1 MSQKQQHTTGPQHK
15 AVDQTSSGAWDI
27 SKLKK
32 MSELTTKVDEK
43 TAAGGSGIDDLEALI
58 LDEIENMEEEQ
69 RQADAKAKKKKKEKE
84 KQKELEELQ
93 NTRQAMRE
101 PGVCRCF

>member
-1 MSQKQQHTTGPQHK
+1 
-15 AVDQTSSGAWDI
+15 
-27 SKLKK
+27 